1 MYSHYLKSIGWFLSI
16 STIVMNAIFQ
26 SFSIGSSVW
35 LSVWSNDQNQT
46 NGNNT
51 LDTAK
56 RDMYLGVYGALGFGQ
71 GMFPYCVLIFI
82 IYYSFVRFDQY
93 CVKFLYN
100 GQYQVSLPPIAATCI
115 NIHIIFLLQ
124 KAITSF
130 NTTLTGNGT

>member
-1 MYSHYLKSIGWFLSI
+1 
-16 STIVMNAIFQ
+16 MNAIFQ

-35 LSVWSNDQNQT
+35 LSVWSNDNQA

-51 LDTAK
+51 LDTVK

-71 GMFPYCVLIFI
+71 GTFPYHALILV

-93 CVKFLYN
+93 CVKFLVYN
-100 GQYQVSLPPIAATCI
+100 GQYQVSLPPIAATCTCI